1 MINIIE
7 DERETKKSNTGRQ
20 KVGFFQSE
28 VIDLLKNKTKVIDKK
43 DVKQNRWL
51 EYQFCGLNFIS
62 LIFFITNTVI

>member
-1 MINIIE
+1 LINIIE